1 MPTPA
6 EIILSKIPLPT
17 SLDSAGI
24 RERWAADIRRR
35 ALFSARMASE
45 SHLKD
50 LRRVLVAYAEGNINA
65 AEARERLRFK
75 LQALGLDGGTHALT
89 DPGSLR
95 RLNLIL
101 QTQRKMAA
109 SVARL
114 QARDPDELED
124 WPAWRLERYGSRH
137 VPRDDWS
144 ARWQAAGQSVGWQG
158 AHRRQLVALKTSP
171 IWQALG
177 DGAGGFK
184 DTLGNPYPPFAYGS
198 GMDWTDVDADEA
210 KRLGLEPDG
219 SLPNVSL
226 APSDQEV
233 ARAVG
238 RSGVLDHLTVA
249 NSVCHAKNPATCRIH
264 GSKPGHGQREP
275 ETKARDRFGSTD
287 ERLLAANPK
296 RREERAQ
303 AAFKNIMDSH
313 KSVDKA
319 VYREEVGWV
328 RFDWGDLGNPKKEY
342 EGGHGLSH
350 MAAKHEKDLKH
361 LPAVLAYGDIYEHEQ
376 DGKLYVVLGSRFAV
390 LASLSGGNKKTIT
403 EYEPR
408 NPEAIERI
416 KKNPKRKRPGQN

>member
-45 SHLKD
+45 SYLKD

-137 VPRDDWS
+137 VPRDDRS

-198 GMDWTDVDADEA
+198 GMDWTDVDAEEA

-219 SLPNVSL
+219 SLPHVTLS
-226 APSDQEV
+226 PSDQEV
-233 ARAVG
+233 ARSVG
-238 RSGVLDHLTVA
+238 RSGVLDRLTIA
-249 NSVCHAKNPATCRIH
+249 NSRAPFHKC
-264 GSKPGHGQREP
+264 
-275 ETKARDRFGSTD
+275 
-287 ERLLAANPK
+287 PK
-296 RREERAQ
+296 C
-303 AAFKNIMDSH
+303 
-313 KSVDKA
+313 
-319 VYREEVGWV
+319 
-328 RFDWGDLGNPKKEY
+328 
-342 EGGHGLSH
+342 
-350 MAAKHEKDLKH
+350 
-361 LPAVLAYGDIYEHEQ
+361 
-376 DGKLYVVLGSRFAV
+376 SRFASFDGTCDHCDATLPKDKMV
-390 LASLSGGNKKTIT
+390 QRGREALAKATTGKPKDVPRAMHKPGLGTIHFLLGWEGKGEVQEHGKGLAKILQKHRKEMERLPETIAKGKVYPLKNRDTGKDDPNRKAIVYGSYLAFLSRHQNGWAVTSHYQAEET
-403 EYEPR
+403 AR
-408 NPEAIERI
+408 AIRASRQKIEH
-416 KKNPKRKRPGQN
+416 PHSEVP